1 MKCPFCQNLDTQVL
15 DSRVS
20 EDGECIRRR
29 RKCLR
34 CEKRFTTYEQ
44 IELRLPVVIK
54 SDGSTED
61 FQEEKLRLGFKRA
74 LHRRPVSNNMLED
87 SIVNIRNHIL
97 SLGLREIK
105 SLLIGEKVM
114 AELIKLDK
122 VAYIRFASV
131 YKDFKSV
138 DDFRNVIKDV
148 QKK

>member
-44 IELRLPVVIK
+44 IELRLPAVIK

-74 LHRRPVSNNMLED
+74 LHKKS
-87 SIVNIRNHIL
+87 H
-97 SLGLREIK
+97 
-105 SLLIGEKVM
+105 SLLRFKR
-114 AELIKLDK
+114 DK
-122 VAYIRFASV
+122 IFTYR
-131 YKDFKSV
+131 
-138 DDFRNVIKDV
+138 
-148 QKK
+148 